1 MNDSEILRT
10 YFLLKE
16 NELIIAVIKINNSET
31 VFSKK
36 LIFEKTNTDYL
47 SKEVEIFFLK
57 NIEEIEKITKS
68 FVKDIFLVIDDEN
81 IFSVNLSLKKKIK
94 NKIIT
99 DGELKSLLTN
109 GLQQIYK
116 SYPDFSIIHFVINQF
131 NIDGQTYYSVKDKLV
146 NDFFWV
152 ELKFI
157 CIENNSV
164 NKFKELFKKKEIHLK
179 KIFSEKY
186 VKQFNS
192 ENKDII
198 KTAIEIEN
206 GLNQLEVKLV
216 PKKLEKK
223 GFFENFFLSF

>member
-1 MNDSEILRT
+1 M
-10 YFLLKE
+10 
-16 NELIIAVIKINNSET
+16 
-31 VFSKK
+31 
-36 LIFEKTNTDYL
+36 
-47 SKEVEIFFLK
+47 
-57 NIEEIEKITKS
+57 
-68 FVKDIFLVIDDEN
+68 
-81 IFSVNLSLKKKIK
+81 
-94 NKIIT
+94 
-99 DGELKSLLTN
+99 LTN